1 METNI
6 STEELSRAEQMRM
19 ADLIIHEPESA
30 GNAVELLARLGND
43 ARIIAG
49 GTDLLVDLKQ
59 QNISVSH
66 LVSLSEL
73 GELKIIEEIGGK
85 LKIGALCTLNSIAK
99 NRKIA
104 ENLIALCEA
113 AGSMASNQI
122 RNMGTIGGN
131 IASAVPSADIPPTL
145 IASGASVILIGPDG
159 NREVP
164 LSGFFLGPRKT
175 VMAPHEILTHVLVPP
190 IPKNTGISYRKIKL
204 RGSNALAV
212 AAVASRI
219 TLEGDIIRNGMFVL
233 GAVAPIPLVAKQASE
248 ILKGQVPGDELFIKV
263 SKIASREAQPIS
275 DIRGSKE
282 YREEVV
288 EVLALRAVKE
298 AYRRARG
305 GV

>member
-1 METNI
+1 
-6 STEELSRAEQMRM
+6 M

-30 GNAVELLARLGND
+30 GDAVELLARLGND

-66 LVSLSEL
+66 LVSLSKL
-73 GELKIIEEIGGK
+73 SDLNIIEEIEGK
-85 LKIGALCTLNSIAK
+85 LKIGALCTLNTIAK
-99 NRKIA
+99 NRKVA
-104 ENLIALCEA
+104 EKLEALCEA

-145 IASGASVILIGPDG
+145 IASGGSVMLMGPNG
-159 NREVP
+159 NREIP
-164 LSGFFLGPRKT
+164 LKNFFTGPRKT
-175 VMAPHEILTHVLVPP
+175 VMGPHEILTHVLVPP
-190 IPKNTGISYRKIKL
+190 LHENTGISYKKIKL

-212 AAVASRI
+212 AAVASII
-219 TLEGDIIRNGMFVL
+219 TLNGGIIGDAMFVL
-233 GAVAPIPLVAKQASE
+233 GAVAPVPLVAIQASE
-248 ILKGQVPGDELFIKV
+248 ILNGQVPGDELFIKA
-263 SKIASREAQPIS
+263 SKMASREARPIS